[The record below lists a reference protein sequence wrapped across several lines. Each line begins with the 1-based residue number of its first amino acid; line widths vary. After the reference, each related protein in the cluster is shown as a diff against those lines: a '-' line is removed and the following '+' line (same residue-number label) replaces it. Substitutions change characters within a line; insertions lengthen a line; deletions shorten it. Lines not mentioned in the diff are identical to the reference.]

1 MFKETIKN
9 FLGKKSMNH
18 FLYNKKAQLGIIE
31 FKFAFLGL
39 ILGIILTLTVVYLAN
54 KGIFIPFKM
63 SFVCPV

>member
-1 MFKETIKN
+1 MFKEKIKK
-9 FLGKKSMNH
+9 FLGIKSVKH
-18 FLYNKKAQLGIIE
+18 FIYNKKAQLGIIE